1 MHNIMLKK
9 DMIKRIVREN
19 NTLWDKVKKA
29 EEEYG
34 VGSTEALKA
43 HERWGAV
50 FILTVSLH
58 LGKELD

>member
-1 MHNIMLKK
+1 MLKK

-19 NTLWDKVKKA
+19 NTLWDKFKKA

-34 VGSTEALKA
+34 MDSTEALKA

-50 FILTVSLH
+50 YILTVCLR